1 MSSDGTFSAAQ
12 SMAGYLFQCRYAL
25 LRCLDAVQR
34 SPNSHVAIERYD
46 DISFENDDF
55 AECLIQAKHN
65 ITPKSLSD
73 NSVDLWKTIRVW
85 LHELSNGSVTTDST
99 RFNLITNSTATDEC
113 AMSYLRASSSHRDE
127 AAALKLLRKAA
138 HASTNDTT
146 KNGREAFLKLT
157 EAEALD
163 FLKKIDVLDNEP
175 GLVDVRDEIVGRLI
189 VISQAHA
196 DDIADQLEGW
206 WLKTLGKH
214 LTQSALPP
222 IPLQQ
227 IIQKINDIGDQFKG
241 DGLLID
247 DPEALGA
254 PSYSKEDEKRSFVK
268 QMRIVELPGRALQR
282 GVQDYYRASAQRA
295 KWARENL
302 LLDGESGR
310 YDADLCDRWERMA
323 DNFLVPE
330 PPATDAQKIQY
341 GQKLCMWANNDA
353 YAFRNVVASWITAGS
368 YHGLADTMR
377 IGWHPEYKSLL
388 GEAEEEALEDA

>member
-12 SMAGYLFQCRYAL
+12 SLAGYLFQCRYAL
-25 LRCLDAVQR
+25 LRCLEAVQK

-46 DISFENDDF
+46 DISFENEDF

-65 ITPKSLSD
+65 IVPKSLSD

-99 RFNLITNSTATDEC
+99 QFHLITNSTAAAGS
-113 AMSYLRASSSHRDE
+113 AMSLLRAPSSHRDE
-127 AAALKLLRKAA
+127 QEALKLLRVASKTSTN
-138 HASTNDTT
+138 AST
-146 KNGREAFLKLT
+146 KAGREAFLKLT
-157 EAEALD
+157 DPEALN
-163 FLKKIDVLDNEP
+163 FLKKVEVLDNQP
-175 GLVDVRDEIVGRLI
+175 GLGDVRDEIVGMM
-189 VISQAHA
+189 VIISNAHA
-196 DDIADQLEGW
+196 EDIADQLEGW

-214 LTQSALPP
+214 LTQSGLPP

-241 DGLLID
+241 AGLMVD
-247 DPEALGA
+247 DPEMLGA
-254 PSYSKEDEKRSFVK
+254 PGYSQEDEKRSFVK
-268 QMRIVELPGRALQR
+268 QMRIVELPERALQR

-310 YDADLCDRWERMA
+310 YDANLCDRWGRMA
-323 DNFLVPE
+323 DQFLVPE
-330 PPATDAQKIQY
+330 PPVTDAQKVEF
-341 GQKLCMWANNDA
+341 GQKLCMWANNDE

-368 YHGLADTMR
+368 YHSLADSMR
-377 IGWHPEYKSLL
+377 IGWHPEYQSLL
-388 GEAEEEALEDA
+388 AEEEALEDA